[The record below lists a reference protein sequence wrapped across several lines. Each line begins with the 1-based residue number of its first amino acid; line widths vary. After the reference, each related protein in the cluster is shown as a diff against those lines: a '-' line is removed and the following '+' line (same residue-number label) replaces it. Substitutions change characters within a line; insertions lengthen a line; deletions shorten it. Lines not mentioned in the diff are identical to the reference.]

1 MTPERLIGLLQRR
14 LETLRANAATADN
27 LGDIEGLLAL
37 ENSIAETE
45 TTLSRLQADSGGGG

>member
-14 LETLRANAATADN
+14 LETLRANAATAEN
-27 LGDIEGLLAL
+27 LGDIEVLLAL

-45 TTLSRLQADSGGGG
+45 TALSRLQADSGGGG